1 MECSEFATLLG
12 IIMIPAIVN
21 MIMEEDGLGS
31 TEAVE
36 SFYRSQTYD
45 ALARESTAVW
55 HFSVLTIY
63 LMWKGEMENGYVDF
77 PEECR
82 WMRGW
87 LLLCTA

>member
-12 IIMIPAIVN
+12 IVLFPAIVN
-21 MIMEEDGLGS
+21 MIMEEDGLGF

>member
-12 IIMIPAIVN
+12 IVLISAIVN
-21 MIMEEDGLGS
+21 MIMEEDGLGF

>member
-1 MECSEFATLLG
+1 MEDSEFATLLG

>member
-12 IIMIPAIVN
+12 IVLIPAIVN

-45 ALARESTAVW
+45 ALVRESTAVW

>member
-1 MECSEFATLLG
+1 MPNSRL
-12 IIMIPAIVN
+12 IPAIVN
-21 MIMEEDGLGS
+21 MIMEEDGLGF

>member
-1 MECSEFATLLG
+1 MEDSEFATLLG

-63 LMWKGEMENGYVDF
+63 LILRCSEKYDYMIFQADCF
-77 PEECR
+77 
-82 WMRGW
+82 
-87 LLLCTA
+87 

>member
-63 LMWKGEMENGYVDF
+63 LMWKG
-77 PEECR
+77 
-82 WMRGW
+82 GW
-87 LLLCTA
+87 RTVMLISRRSADG

>member
-1 MECSEFATLLG
+1 MSIDTMILPLLLIIPFIGTIATLAMG
-12 IIMIPAIVN
+12 G
-21 MIMEEDGLGS
+21 E
-31 TEAVE
+31 
-36 SFYRSQTYD
+36 RQK
-45 ALARESTAVW
+45 LAKVVAGV
-55 HFSVLTIY
+55 FSVITLVLTIY

>member
-12 IIMIPAIVN
+12 IVLIPVIVN

>member
-12 IIMIPAIVN
+12 IVLIPAIVN
-21 MIMEEDGLGS
+21 MIMEEDGPGS
-31 TEAVE
+31 TKAVE

-55 HFSVLTIY
+55 HFSALTIY

>member
-1 MECSEFATLLG
+1 
-12 IIMIPAIVN
+12 MIPAIVN
-21 MIMEEDGLGS
+21 MIMEEDGLDS
-31 TEAVE
+31 IEAVE

-87 LLLCTA
+87 LSLCTA

>member
-1 MECSEFATLLG
+1 MEDCEFATLLG
-12 IIMIPAIVN
+12 IILIPAIVN

-55 HFSVLTIY
+55 HFSALTIY

>member
-1 MECSEFATLLG
+1 
-12 IIMIPAIVN
+12 MIPAIVN

>member
-1 MECSEFATLLG
+1 MEDSEFATLLG

-87 LLLCTA
+87 LSLCTA